1 MLVKQYIS
9 WPELVSLHW
18 GLEYHNGYEFSRS
31 LRLKFLRRAHR
42 YVYKVYTMM
51 STVSTPWLFLEQF
64 LCSWV
69 WKQPWLV
76 KRRGRCWWREVHHCR
91 TGRCGWDRMWCSTS
105 SPSAHIAAL
114 SSGCLQTWMLH
125 CCWGTASQSGVETA
139 HQGRIWGG
147 EQTQHCSAVLSEL
160 QTHRWGSVC
169 TFNWAA
175 GFRSLMGSRTWR
187 KTDFS
192 PLSKFGLNIQF

>member
-1 MLVKQYIS
+1 MAWIGERALRFRIS
-9 WPELVSLHW
+9 QRLWVLQEFAAQSELKKCASIYKVCTMMTTAGELTSVIFGAVSLLLSVETALTGW
-18 GLEYHNGYEFSRS
+18 KKG
-31 LRLKFLRRAHR
+31 
-42 YVYKVYTMM
+42 KV
-51 STVSTPWLFLEQF
+51 SVE
-64 LCSWV
+64 
-69 WKQPWLV
+69 
-76 KRRGRCWWREVHHCR
+76 RGAPLQDGPMWMGQDV
-91 TGRCGWDRMWCSTS
+91 WCSRS

-147 EQTQHCSAVLSEL
+147 EQTQRCSAVLSEL
-160 QTHRWGSVC
+160 QTHRWASVS
-169 TFNWAA
+169 TFSWAA

-192 PLSKFGLNIQF
+192 PLSKFGVNIHL